1 MKKAHHLAIRCDND
15 LLRTLGDIAQ
25 ANGEPVSAV
34 VRDAIRQYRNTKPK
48 PEADEAVAL
57 VGALVEAIGDDG
69 VRKRFLALCKA
80 ADEIHVR
87 IGNPPSA
94 AIGLVTAALQR
105 EPAQ

>member
-1 MKKAHHLAIRCDND
+1 MRKDHHIAVRCDSE
-15 LLRTLGDIAQ
+15 LLELLGDIAQ

-34 VRDAIRQYRNTKPK
+34 VRDAIRQYRNEKPK
-48 PEADEAVAL
+48 PGADEAVAL
-57 VGALVEAIGDDG
+57 VGALVEAIGDAG

-80 ADEIHVR
+80 ANEIHVR